1 MWNGNCTADL
11 DNILIGCSQI
21 KKTQEQGTDE
31 EGLHSP
37 KPFEVQ
43 ELDYQIPS
51 VEENIMSVNAITY
64 VAGY

>member
-1 MWNGNCTADL
+1 
-11 DNILIGCSQI
+11 LIGCSQI